1 MRERINRL
9 AKGILD
15 YDEIQV
21 SFSTTKIEMPVVF
34 DDTMRDEF
42 RIVCERGKQAKGL
55 IYSTNYRVSLFS
67 DNFVGRDCRV
77 IYEVDAS
84 YADEDIVGEFQ
95 IVCSGGEFRIPYCF
109 HVCAVDPEGRQI
121 ETLEEFAGLVREDE
135 EEALRFFE
143 SAELAKCTFM
153 QAAGVR
159 TLYDGIWGRGNRQN
173 ALEEFLV
180 GTGTKEPVRFSVKER
195 KKEYQFPAEPFTDAF
210 TIVRSTWGYTRLEI
224 FSDSPWLRPDRKVVT
239 NRSFDGAACQVTY
252 MVDTDGLHA
261 GKNYG
266 RIYINGIYGEEVIPV
281 SVVMRTNRVW
291 ADGISWKRDFRN
303 FASLYIRQEI
313 GEYERNL
320 LFNSM
325 QTALSRAHSTAMD
338 PRRIRLYQADVALLQ
353 EKGEQARQFLD
364 EVREEILDNRD
375 QDVASYCYYMYL
387 KAKESGEAVQR
398 QSLVKLLRRYYEDGV
413 ASDMVFY
420 ILMQTDDEL
429 LENDSLAL
437 SRLKEHFRNGCRS
450 PYLYLAACRLFVKSP
465 ELLRVME
472 EFEIQSLWFGCRR
485 QLVTEDLAKVSALQA
500 LQVKT
505 AKRLY
510 LRLLQSMYGQFPTK
524 ETLTAVCALLIR
536 KEDRSR
542 EAFSWYERGVEEDI
556 HLTRLYEYYLYALP
570 EDFAGAL
577 PRIVLLYFSYNHTLD
592 YRARAVLYL
601 NVLEYMRED
610 EEVYRAYEG
619 QIENFAVEQL
629 FQSHM
634 NGDLAKIYRAMI
646 FPEMVD
652 EKIARVLP
660 RLLYAK
666 EIRCTNDKM
675 YQAVLCYEE
684 MKGETAVTLRN
695 GRAYIPVYLKN
706 VCVLFQDDCG
716 NRYCG
721 VPYAM
726 EDMMGSGELEARTQ
740 ELYPGHEMLKI
751 LQCQKVLEK
760 KPYRPEDIVVFKD
773 ISQEENIHD
782 LYRRRLVSEIVSYY
796 YKRDD
801 SDEGSEYLL
810 NLDKKLLS
818 PEDRRRVMETLVTKD
833 FYEEAY
839 RMAVRYGYRGLSP
852 SRVFKMT
859 AKMILK
865 RHFEKD
871 SFLLAMAYH
880 CFEQGRFDEVVLE
893 YLCCHYNGLSIAM
906 HRILSAA
913 AAAGGKVPFYDLPER
928 LLAQMLFDGSRNH
941 LDRVFRYYIEGKTV
955 DESLVKAYLVVKSSR
970 YFEESEPFDRD
981 VIGYIEAQAEQYE
994 LRGDLP
1000 EICLLA
1006 LTKYYSMSE
1015 NLAEKQIR
1023 LCQEIIDELFS
1034 QKIVFGYYKYLA
1046 RFIALPRDL
1055 MGKTVIEYQGRK
1067 NQSIWIHQRILPD
1080 GGDVVV
1086 ETMPHMC
1093 EGYFVKL
1100 VSLFYGETMEYE
1112 IYDGKDE
1119 LLLQG
1124 TAAYSGDGNP
1134 PPGSRV
1140 DRLDRLLRT
1149 QAFSD
1154 DTLCQQ
1160 MEAYAVRDEMTERIF
1175 ECL

>member
-1 MRERINRL
+1 MKERINRL
-9 AKGILD
+9 AKGIMD
-15 YDEIQV
+15 YEEIQV
-21 SFSTTKIEMPVVF
+21 SFSTVQIDAPVVF
-34 DDTMRDEF
+34 DDKVRDEF
-42 RIVCERGKQAKGL
+42 HIVCERGKTVKGL
-55 IYSTNYRVSLFS
+55 VYSTNYRVSLFS
-67 DNFVGRDCRV
+67 DNFIGKDCRV
-77 IYEVDAS
+77 VYEVDAS
-84 YADEDIVGEFQ
+84 YADEDITGEFQ

-121 ETLEEFAGLVREDE
+121 ETLEEFASLVREDE
-135 EEALRFFE
+135 EEGLRFFE
-143 SAELAKCTFM
+143 SSDFTRCTFM

-159 TLYDGIWGRGNRQN
+159 TLYDGIWGRGNRMN

-195 KKEYQFPAEPFTDAF
+195 KKEYQIPEEPFTDAF
-210 TIVRSTWGYTRLEI
+210 TIVRTAWGYTKLEI
-224 FSDSPWLRPDRKVVT
+224 FSDSPWLKLDRKTVT
-239 NRSFDGAACQVTY
+239 DRDFDGAVCQVAY

-266 RIYINGIYGEEVIPV
+266 RIYINGVYGEESIPV
-281 SVVMRTNRVW
+281 SVVMRSNRQW
-291 ADGISWKRDFRN
+291 ADGISWKRDFGN
-303 FASLYIRQEI
+303 FVSLYLKQET
-313 GEYERNL
+313 GEYERNFL
-320 LFNSM
+320 LNSM
-325 QTALSRAHSTAMD
+325 QTALSRARSTALD
-338 PRRIRLYQADVALLQ
+338 PLKIRLYQADISLLQ
-353 EKGEQARQFLD
+353 EKWETARQFLG
-364 EVREEILDNRD
+364 EVREAVLDNRD

-387 KAKESGEAVQR
+387 KAKESGEPAQR
-398 QSLVKLLRRYYEDGV
+398 QTLVKLLRRYYEDGV

-420 ILMQTDDEL
+420 ILMQMDDEL

-450 PYLYLAACRLFVKSP
+450 PYLYLAVCRLLWKSP

-472 EFEIQSLWFGCRR
+472 DFEIQSLWFGCRR
-485 QLVTEDLAKVSALQA
+485 HLIAEETARQAALQA
-500 LQVKT
+500 LQVK
-505 AKRLY
+505 AAGGLY
-510 LRLLQSMYGQFPTK
+510 LRLLQKLYEQYPMK

-536 KEDRSR
+536 NDARSR

-577 PRIVLLYFSYNHTLD
+577 PRIILLYFSYNHTLD

-610 EEVYRAYEG
+610 EEFYRIYEG

-660 RLLYAK
+660 KLLYAK
-666 EIRCTNDKM
+666 EIRCASEKM
-675 YQAVLCYEE
+675 CQAVLCYEE
-684 MKGETAVTLRN
+684 MKGETTVPLRN
-695 GRAYIPVYLKN
+695 GRAYIPVYLEN
-706 VCVLFQDDCG
+706 VYVLFQDDYG

-726 EDMMGSGELEARTQ
+726 EDMMESAELMARTQ
-740 ELYPGHEMLKI
+740 ELYPAHEMLR
-751 LQCQKVLEK
+751 LLRCQRVLEK
-760 KPYRPEDIVVFKD
+760 KPYQPEDIEVLKD
-773 ISQEENIHD
+773 ISQEENIHG
-782 LYRRRLVSEIVSYY
+782 LYRRKLVSEIVSYY
-796 YKRDD
+796 YNRDD
-801 SDEGSEYLL
+801 SDEGDEYLL

-818 PEDRRRVMETLVTKD
+818 AGDRTKVMETLITKD

-839 RMAVRYGYRGLSP
+839 KMAARYGYRSLSP
-852 SRVFKMT
+852 GRVFKMT

-871 SFLLAMAYH
+871 SFLLAMAHY
-880 CFEQGRFDEVVLE
+880 CFEQDRFDEIVLE

-906 HRILSAA
+906 HRIL
-913 AAAGGKVPFYDLPER
+913 AAAGTKAPLYDMPER
-928 LLAQMLFDGSRNH
+928 LLAQMLFAGSCNH
-941 LDRVFRYYIEGKTV
+941 LDRVFRYYIEGKSV
-955 DESLVKAYLVVKSSR
+955 DESLVKAYLVVKSNR
-970 YFEESEPFDRD
+970 YFDESEPFDRD
-981 VIGYIEAQAEQYE
+981 VIGYIEVQAEEYE
-994 LRGDLP
+994 VRNGLP
-1000 EICLLA
+1000 EICMLA
-1006 LTKYYSMSE
+1006 LTKYYSMAE
-1015 NLAEKQIR
+1015 NLTEKQAA

-1034 QKIVFGYYKYLA
+1034 KKIVFGYYKYLA
-1046 RFIALPRDL
+1046 RFIELPRDL

-1067 NQSIWIHQRILPD
+1067 NQSIWIHQKVLPD

-1086 ETMPHMC
+1086 ETMPHMF

-1112 IYDGKDE
+1112 IYDGGNE
-1119 LLLQG
+1119 PVMRG
-1124 TAAYSGDGNP
+1124 TAEYSGDGNP

-1140 DRLDRLLRT
+1140 DRLDGILRI
-1149 QAFSD
+1149 QAFND
-1154 DTLCQQ
+1154 ETLHQQ
-1160 MEAYAVRDEMTERIF
+1160 MEIYAVRDEMTERMF

>member
-1 MRERINRL
+1 MKERINRL

-21 SFSTTKIEMPVVF
+21 SFSTTRIEAPVVF
-34 DDTMRDEF
+34 DEKMRDEF
-42 RIVCERGKQAKGL
+42 RIVCEQGKQVKGL
-55 IYSTNYRVSLFS
+55 VYSTNYRVSLFS
-67 DNFVGRDCRV
+67 DNFVGKDCRV
-77 IYEVDAS
+77 VYEVDAS
-84 YADEDIVGEFQ
+84 HADEDIAGEFQ
-95 IVCSGGEFRIPYCF
+95 IVCGGGEFRIPYCF
-109 HVCAVDPEGRQI
+109 HVCAVDPEGRLI
-121 ETLEEFAGLVREDE
+121 ETLEEFAGLAREDG

-143 SAELAKCTFM
+143 SSDFARCPFM
-153 QAAGVR
+153 QTAGVR
-159 TLYDGIWGRGNRQN
+159 TLYDGIWGRGNRRN

-195 KKEYQFPAEPFTDAF
+195 KKEYQVPAESFTDAF

-224 FSDSPWLRPDRKVVT
+224 SSDSPWLKLGRRMVTDREFEGEAT
-239 NRSFDGAACQVTY
+239 CQVPY
-252 MVDTDGLHA
+252 MVDLDGLHG

-266 RIYINGIYGEEVIPV
+266 RIHIKGVYGEEVIPV
-281 SVVMRTNRVW
+281 FVVMRTNRQW
-291 ADGISWKRDFRN
+291 ADGMSWKRDFGN
-303 FASLYIRQEI
+303 FVSLYLRQET
-313 GEYERNL
+313 GEYERSL
-320 LFNSM
+320 LLNSM
-325 QTALSRAHSTAMD
+325 QTALSRAHSTAAD
-338 PRRIRLYQADVALLQ
+338 PRRVRLYQADVALLQ
-353 EKGEQARQFLD
+353 EKREQARQFLG

-398 QSLVKLLRRYYEDGV
+398 QTLVKLLRRYYEDNV
-413 ASDMVFY
+413 AADMVFY
-420 ILMQTDDEL
+420 ILMQMDEEL
-429 LENDSLAL
+429 LENDSLAF
-437 SRLKEHFRNGCRS
+437 SRLKEHFQNGCRS
-450 PYLYLAACRLFVKSP
+450 PYLYLAACRLLAKSP
-465 ELLRVME
+465 ELLRAME
-472 EFEIQSLWFGCRR
+472 EFEIQSLWFGCRHR
-485 QLVTEDLAKVSALQA
+485 LVTEGMAGTAALKALEVKAAKG
-500 LQVKT
+500 
-505 AKRLY
+505 LY
-510 LRLLQSMYGQFPTK
+510 LRLLQNLYGQYPSK

-536 KEDRSR
+536 GDVRDR
-542 EAFSWYERGVEEDI
+542 EAFSWYERGVEEDV

-601 NVLEYMRED
+601 NVLEFMRDD
-610 EEVYRAYEG
+610 EEIYRMYEG

-634 NGDLAKIYRAMI
+634 NRDLAKIYRAMI
-646 FPEMVD
+646 FPEMMD

-666 EIRCTNDKM
+666 EIRCANDGM
-675 YQAVLCYEE
+675 CQAVLCYEDV
-684 MKGETAVTLRN
+684 KGETSVPLRK
-695 GRAYIPVYLKN
+695 GRAYVPVYLKN
-706 VCVLFQDDCG
+706 VYVLFQDDYG

-726 EDMMGSGELEARTQ
+726 EDMMESAELEARTQ
-740 ELYPGHEMLKI
+740 ELFPGHEMLR
-751 LQCQKVLEK
+751 LLRCRRALER
-760 KPYRPEDIVVFKD
+760 KPYRPEDIEVFKD
-773 ISQEENIHD
+773 ISQEENIHE
-782 LYRRRLVSEIVSYY
+782 LYRRKLVSEIVSYY
-796 YKRDD
+796 NREEG
-801 SDEGSEYLL
+801 DEGDEYLL
-810 NLDKKLLS
+810 NLDKRFLS
-818 PEDRRRVMETLVTKD
+818 AEDRVRVMETLITKD

-839 RMAVRYGYRGLSP
+839 KMAVRYGYRSLSP
-852 SRVFKMT
+852 GRILKMT

-871 SFLLAMAYH
+871 DFLLAMANY
-880 CFEQGRFDEVVLE
+880 CFEQNRYDEVVLE

-913 AAAGGKVPFYDLPER
+913 AAGGRVPIYDMPER
-928 LLAQMLFDGSRNH
+928 LLGQMLFDGSRNH
-941 LDRVFRYYIEGKTV
+941 LDRVFRYYIEGKSV

-970 YFEESEPFDRD
+970 YFDESEPFDRD
-981 VIGYIEAQAEQYE
+981 VIGYIEVQAEQHE
-994 LRGDLP
+994 VREGLP
-1000 EICLLA
+1000 EICMLA

-1015 NLAEKQIR
+1015 NLTEKQAA

-1055 MGKTVIEYQGRK
+1055 MGKTVIEYHGRK
-1067 NQSIWIHQRILPD
+1067 NQSVWIHQRILPD

-1086 ETMPHMC
+1086 ETMPHVFG
-1093 EGYFVKL
+1093 GYFVKL

-1112 IYDGKDE
+1112 IYDGGDE
-1119 LLLQG
+1119 AAARG

-1140 DRLDRLLRT
+1140 ERLDGLLRV
-1149 QAFSD
+1149 QAFYD
-1154 DTLCQQ
+1154 DALHKQ
-1160 MEAYAVRDEMTERIF
+1160 MEAYAVRDEMTERMF

>member
-9 AKGILD
+9 ARGIMD

-21 SFSTTKIEMPVVF
+21 SFSTVKIEAPVIF
-34 DDTMRDEF
+34 DDKMRDEF
-42 RIVCERGKQAKGL
+42 RIVCEQGKTVKGL
-55 IYSTNYRVSLFS
+55 VYSSNYRVSLFS
-67 DNFVGRDCRV
+67 DNFVGKDCRV
-77 IYEVDAS
+77 VYEVDAS
-84 YADEDIVGEFQ
+84 HADEDIAGEFQ

-109 HVCAVDPEGRQI
+109 HVCAMDPEGRQI

-143 SAELAKCTFM
+143 SSEFARCTFM

-195 KKEYQFPAEPFTDAF
+195 KKEYQVPAEPFTDAF
-210 TIVRSTWGYTRLEI
+210 TIVRSTWGYTRLEV
-224 FSDSPWLRPDRKVVT
+224 FSDSPWLKLGKRAVT
-239 NRSFDGAACQVTY
+239 NRDFDGAVCQVAY
-252 MVDTDGLHA
+252 MIDTDGLHA

-266 RIYINGIYGEEVIPV
+266 RIYIKGVYGEEVIPV
-281 SVVMRTNRVW
+281 SVVMRTNRRW
-291 ADGISWKRDFRN
+291 ADGMSWKRDFGN
-303 FASLYIRQEI
+303 FVSLYLRQET
-313 GEYERNL
+313 GEYEQNL
-320 LFNSM
+320 LLNSM
-325 QTALSRAHSTAMD
+325 QTALSRAHSTAVD
-338 PRRIRLYQADVALLQ
+338 PLRIRLYQADVALLQ
-353 EKGEQARQFLD
+353 GKREQVRQILG
-364 EVREEILDNRD
+364 EVREGILDNRE

-398 QSLVKLLRRYYEDGV
+398 QTLVRLLRRYYEDGV
-413 ASDMVFY
+413 APDMVFY
-420 ILMQTDDEL
+420 ILMQMDEEL
-429 LENDSLAL
+429 VENDSLAL
-437 SRLKEHFRNGCRS
+437 SRMKEHFRNGCRS
-450 PYLYLAACRLFVKSP
+450 PYLYLAACRLLAKSP

-485 QLVTEDLAKVSALQA
+485 RLITEETARTAALQA

-505 AKRLY
+505 AKGLY
-510 LRLLQSMYGQFPTK
+510 LRLLQKMYELYPSQ

-536 KEDRSR
+536 GDARSR
-542 EAFSWYERGVEEDI
+542 EAFSWYERGVEEDV

-570 EDFAGAL
+570 DDFAGAL
-577 PRIVLLYFSYNHTLD
+577 PRMILLYFSYNHTLD

-601 NVLEYMRED
+601 NVLEFMKDD

-619 QIENFAVEQL
+619 QIEKFAVDQL
-629 FQSHM
+629 FQGHM

-646 FPEMVD
+646 FPEMMD

-660 RLLYAK
+660 KLLYAK
-666 EIRCTNDKM
+666 EIRCANDRM
-675 YQAVLCYEE
+675 CQVVLCYEE
-684 MKGETAVTLRN
+684 MKGETPPVPLRG
-695 GRAYIPVYLKN
+695 GRAYVPAYLQNVY
-706 VCVLFQDDCG
+706 VLFQDDYG

-726 EDMMGSGELEARTQ
+726 EDMMESAELAARTQ
-740 ELYPGHEMLKI
+740 ELYPGHEMLR
-751 LQCQKVLEK
+751 LLRCQKALEK
-760 KPYRPEDIVVFKD
+760 KPYRPEDIEVFKD
-773 ISQEENIHD
+773 ISQEENIHG

-796 YKRDD
+796 NREE
-801 SDEGSEYLL
+801 SDEGDEYLL
-810 NLDKKLLS
+810 NLDKKFLS
-818 PEDRRRVMETLVTKD
+818 AGDRIKVMETLISKD

-839 RMAVRYGYRGLSP
+839 KMAVRYGYRGLSAG
-852 SRVFKMT
+852 RTLKMT

-865 RHFEKD
+865 RHFERD
-871 SFLLAMAYH
+871 GFLLALANH
-880 CFEQGRFDEVVLE
+880 CFEQNRYDEVVLE

-913 AAAGGKVPFYDLPER
+913 AAGGRVPLYDMPER

-941 LDRVFRYYIEGKTV
+941 LDRVFRYYIEGKSV

-981 VIGYIEAQAEQYE
+981 VIGYIEVQAQQHEV
-994 LRGDLP
+994 RDGLP
-1000 EICLLA
+1000 EICMLA
-1006 LTKYYSMSE
+1006 LTKYYSMAES
-1015 NLAEKQIR
+1015 LSEKQAG

-1034 QKIVFGYYKYLA
+1034 KKIVFGYYKYLA
-1046 RFIALPRDL
+1046 RFILLPRDL

-1086 ETMPHMC
+1086 ETMPHVFG
-1093 EGYFVKL
+1093 GYFVKL
-1100 VSLFYGETMEYE
+1100 VPLFYGETMEYE
-1112 IYDGKDE
+1112 IYDGGSE
-1119 LLLQG
+1119 PAAGG
-1124 TAAYSGDGNP
+1124 TAAYSGDGDP

-1140 DRLDRLLRT
+1140 ERLDGMLRI
-1149 QAFSD
+1149 QAFND
-1154 DTLCQQ
+1154 DALRQQ